1 MRYSTQ
7 LVNCSVIMKTL
18 IIKDSVFWVWY
29 WYSIQFCEIYYFI
42 MVLEESTNIT
52 GWLLKKTNRVISWYV
67 IHSWI
72 SYRRKRFF
80 ILQNN
85 KLVYYRSLRDNVNSC
100 FFLYSI
106 ETKSYLWIKE
116 WFCCGRLWC
125 YRWLSPV
132 FFVHW

>member
-52 GWLLKKTNRVISWYV
+52 GWLLKKTNSMITWYV
-67 IHSWI
+67 INSWF

-85 KLVYYRSLRDNVNSC
+85 RLVYYRSLRDNVNSC
-100 FFLYSI
+100 FFLYFI
-106 ETKSYLWIKE
+106 ETKSNFWIKE
-116 WFCCGRLWC
+116 WFCCCWLWC